1 MSKKINLTE
10 EDNLLHSLM
19 QEINGTE
26 ELSPNVSGYFAQKI
40 KIIRDKL
47 KEKETTANNLTE
59 RVNVGEDKSFSL
71 KKPAPQSLASS
82 KKKEYY
88 F

>member
-1 MSKKINLTE
+1 MSSKKINLTE
-10 EDNLLHSLM
+10 EDLLLQSLM
-19 QEINGTE
+19 REISATE

-59 RVNVGEDKSFSL
+59 HNSGEDKSFSL